1 MCFLNVYV
9 GLIKESNLNYIF
21 VINPFFSL
29 GIDAFIPSSKI
40 KKKKI
45 KDINLFKILI
55 IMQQAK
61 VTMIIIIYKVGV
73 GEFSIERYFHKNN

>member
-1 MCFLNVYV
+1 MFFLNVYV
-9 GLIKESNLNYIF
+9 GLIRESNLNYIF
-21 VINPFFSL
+21 VINLFFSL

-40 KKKKI
+40 KKKI

>member
-1 MCFLNVYV
+1 MHLYQAAR
-9 GLIKESNLNYIF
+9 L
-21 VINPFFSL
+21 
-29 GIDAFIPSSKI
+29 
-40 KKKKI
+40 KKKI

-61 VTMIIIIYKVGV
+61 VTMIVIIYKVGV

>member
-1 MCFLNVYV
+1 MHLYQAAR
-9 GLIKESNLNYIF
+9 L
-21 VINPFFSL
+21 
-29 GIDAFIPSSKI
+29 